1 MTTTTHYQPEQSEQ
15 DQDKKPMFSH
25 RFDQT
30 KAHDIGEVTDAIG
43 LMTDKAR
50 GILYMLF
57 AHSSSGT
64 QYTNEIVQMAI
75 SAAISEI
82 DDIDDVLHTHWD
94 AIHPDKSSVGGG
106 AV

>member
-1 MTTTTHYQPEQSEQ
+1 MAISTHDQAEKSEQEQ
-15 DQDKKPMFSH
+15 DQKPMFSH

-30 KAHDIGEVTDAIG
+30 KADNIGDVTDAIG

-57 AHSSSGT
+57 AHSSGGT
-64 QYTNEIVQMAI
+64 QYTDEIVQMAI

-82 DDIDDVLHTHWD
+82 DDIDDVLRAHWD
-94 AIHPDKSSVGGG
+94 AIHPDK
-106 AV
+106 

>member
-1 MTTTTHYQPEQSEQ
+1 MTTSTHDQAEKSEQEQ
-15 DQDKKPMFSH
+15 DQKPMFSH

-30 KAHDIGEVTDAIG
+30 KADNIGDVTDAIG

-82 DDIDDVLHTHWD
+82 DDIDDVLRAHWN
-94 AIHPDKSSVGGG
+94 AIHPDK
-106 AV
+106 